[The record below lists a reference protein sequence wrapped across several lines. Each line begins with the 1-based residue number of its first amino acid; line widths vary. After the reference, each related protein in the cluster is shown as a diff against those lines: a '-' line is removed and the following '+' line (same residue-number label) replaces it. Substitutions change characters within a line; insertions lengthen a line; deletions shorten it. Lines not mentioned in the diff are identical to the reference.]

1 MKVSY
6 VVIEKTYYLENE
18 IVVIFVLKMNF
29 IMISTYLTNNTAN
42 QTPYNSCKIVEEAK
56 KVIRTPSRRIVK
68 IPSRYD
74 D

>member
-18 IVVIFVLKMNF
+18 IVVIFVLKMNL

-42 QTPYNSCKIVEEAK
+42 QIVEEAK